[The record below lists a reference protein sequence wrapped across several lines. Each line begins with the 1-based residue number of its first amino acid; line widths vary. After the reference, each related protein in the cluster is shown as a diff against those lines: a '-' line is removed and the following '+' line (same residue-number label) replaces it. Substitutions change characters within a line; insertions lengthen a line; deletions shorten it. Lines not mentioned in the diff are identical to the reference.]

1 VNEPVVAIVGLGY
14 VGYPLA
20 VAFGQHVE
28 TIGFDINETRIGQL
42 KRQFDQT
49 NEIDIELVKSAVK
62 LTLTS
67 DSEAIRKANIYIVTT
82 ATPVN
87 AAQQPDL
94 AAVLNAATTIGSV
107 ITTDDIVIL
116 ESTVSPGVTEGGF
129 ALAIEQESR
138 LTAGID
144 FQLGYSPE
152 RINPGDELHRL
163 QHIVKVVSATNN
175 STLNTI
181 YQLYK
186 RIIPAGVV
194 KAASIQTAE
203 FSKLIENTQRDINI
217 AFMNEMYQLSDKLG
231 LNFNQVLECAGS
243 KWNFLDFK
251 PGLVG
256 GHCVAVDPYYLVH
269 SQILNGLTSRMTTA
283 ARQTNED
290 MVDYVASSFIKKLTK
305 AGLSLPSAKVLI
317 IGISFKPNCPDV
329 RNSKHLAVIQEL
341 VDFGLKPDVYDPI
354 ACLSNKDMPYR
365 LHSELPDSCFDAILL
380 LVPHDEVI
388 QKLETISTTLMR
400 TDSIFYSLDSKYSD
414 LVK

>member
-1 VNEPVVAIVGLGY
+1 MSGPVVAVVGLGY

-28 TIGFDINETRIGQL
+28 TIGFDINETRVGEL
-42 KRQFDQT
+42 NRQFDQT
-49 NEIDIELVKSAVK
+49 NEIDIELVRSAIQ
-62 LTLTS
+62 LTLSS

-82 ATPVN
+82 ATPVDDS
-87 AAQQPDL
+87 QQPDL
-94 AAVLNAATTIGSV
+94 TAVLNAATIIGLV
-107 ITTDDIVIL
+107 ITTGDIVIL
-116 ESTVSPGVTEGGF
+116 ESTVFPGVTEGAF
-129 ALAIEQESR
+129 AVAIEQASG
-138 LTAGID
+138 LTAGVN

-152 RINPGDELHRL
+152 RINPGDDLHRL
-163 QHIVKVVSATNN
+163 QHIVKVVSATNS

-203 FSKLIENTQRDINI
+203 LSKLIENTQRDINI
-217 AFMNEMYQLSDKLG
+217 AFINEMYQLSDKLG
-231 LNFNQVLECAGS
+231 LKFDQVLECASS
-243 KWNFLDFK
+243 KWNFLNFK

-269 SQILNGLTSRMTTA
+269 SQNLKGLTPRMTTA

-290 MVDYVASSFIKKLTK
+290 MVDYVANAFIKKLTK
-305 AGLSLPSAKVLI
+305 SGLSLPSAEVLI

-329 RNSKHLAVIQEL
+329 RNSKHLAVIKEL
-341 VDFGLKPDVYDPI
+341 VDFGLKPVVYDPI
-354 ACLSNKDMPYR
+354 ASISTKNLPYQ
-365 LHSELPDSCFDAILL
+365 LHSELPDSSFDAILL

-388 QKLETISTTLMR
+388 KELQTISTTLIR
-400 TDSIFYSLDSKYSD
+400 KDSIFHSLDSKYSD
-414 LVK
+414 LFI